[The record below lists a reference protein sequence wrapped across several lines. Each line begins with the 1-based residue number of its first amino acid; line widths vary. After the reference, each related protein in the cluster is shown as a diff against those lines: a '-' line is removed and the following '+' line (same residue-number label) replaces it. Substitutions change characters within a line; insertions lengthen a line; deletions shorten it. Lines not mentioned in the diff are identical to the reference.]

1 MPRFVSM
8 NLYERYRDAV
18 WDLTNA
24 RQRYEPGRKHRGLTD
39 EEIAS
44 KLGLT
49 VEDAAEIRCIA
60 EIEKTSLEAYLDAEG
75 VKEERFKR
83 TPGKI

>member
-18 WDLTNA
+18 WGLTNA

-49 VEDAAEIRCIA
+49 VEDVTEIRCIA
-60 EIEKTSLEAYLDAEG
+60 EIEKTPLETYLDAERI
-75 VKEERFKR
+75 KEERFKR
-83 TPGKI
+83 PPGKK

>member
-8 NLYERYRDAV
+8 SLYERYRDAV

-24 RQRYEPGRKHRGLTD
+24 RQRYEPGIKHRGLTD

-49 VEDAAEIRCIA
+49 KEDATEIRCIA
-60 EIEKTSLEAYLDAEG
+60 ENEKIPLEAYLDAEG
-75 VKEERFKR
+75 IKEERFKR
-83 TPGKI
+83 LPGKK

>member
-8 NLYERYRDAV
+8 NLYERYKDAV
-18 WDLTNA
+18 WDLTNV

-44 KLGLT
+44 KLGLRVDDVT
-49 VEDAAEIRCIA
+49 EIRCIA
-60 EIEKTSLEAYLDAEG
+60 ENEKIPLEAYLDAEG
-75 VKEERFKR
+75 IKEERFRRPPVQK
-83 TPGKI
+83 

>member
-18 WDLTNA
+18 WGLTNV

-49 VEDAAEIRCIA
+49 VEDVTEIRCIA
-60 EIEKTSLEAYLDAEG
+60 EIEKTPLETYLDAEHI
-75 VKEERFKR
+75 KEERFKR
-83 TPGKI
+83 PPGKK

>member
-1 MPRFVSM
+1 MSQFVPM

-49 VEDAAEIRCIA
+49 VEDTAEIRCIA
-60 EIEKTSLEAYLDAEG
+60 EIEKTPLKAYLDAEG
-75 VKEERFKR
+75 IKEERFKR
-83 TPGKI
+83 PPGKK

>member
-18 WDLTNA
+18 WDLANV

-39 EEIAS
+39 EEIAA

-49 VEDAAEIRCIA
+49 AEDAAEIRCIA
-60 EIEKTSLEAYLDAEG
+60 EIEKTPLEAYLDAEG
-75 VKEERFKR
+75 IKEERFKR
-83 TPGKI
+83 LPGKK